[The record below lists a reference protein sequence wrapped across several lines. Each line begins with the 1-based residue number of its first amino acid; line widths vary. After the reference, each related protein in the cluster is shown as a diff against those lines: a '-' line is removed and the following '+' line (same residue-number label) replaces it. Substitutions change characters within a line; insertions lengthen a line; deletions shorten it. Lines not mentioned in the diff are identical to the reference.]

1 LIKREKKMREK
12 EAKVDLTLELVQEL
26 REKEERKKGK

>member
-1 LIKREKKMREK
+1 MREN

-26 REKEERKKGK
+26 RERRERKRKRK